1 MGRYR
6 ILSRGPCAPGGMMAA
21 ELVPFCDGELTLYRA
36 RVFRAHLHVCEV
48 CRRNVVDVMQLIA
61 QLSDAA
67 SSHRGR

>member
-1 MGRYR
+1 
-6 ILSRGPCAPGGMMAA
+6 MAV

-36 RVFRAHLHVCEV
+36 RVFRSHLQICEV

-67 SSHRGR
+67 PSRR

>member
-6 ILSRGPCAPGGMMAA
+6 IVSRGPCAPGGTMAV

-36 RVFRAHLHVCEV
+36 RVFRSHLQICEV

-67 SSHRGR
+67 PSRR